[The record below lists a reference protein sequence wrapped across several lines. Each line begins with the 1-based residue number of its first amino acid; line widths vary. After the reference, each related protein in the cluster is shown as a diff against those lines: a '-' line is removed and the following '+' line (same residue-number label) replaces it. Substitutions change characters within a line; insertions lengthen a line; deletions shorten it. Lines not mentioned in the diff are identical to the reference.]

1 MKAFT
6 VTTIILALTM
16 LLSGCMTFT
25 NMKVRYDKEIDF
37 NKYKTYAWL
46 PDADRA
52 GDNDFDNDFI
62 RQRIRNYI
70 GHCLSE
76 RQYVADTL
84 QPDLLV
90 RTRWMAEA
98 RELTMPDLTDR
109 PFYYNSIYYAD
120 PFTIRI
126 SPRGKIDYTN
136 RYPITNAKK
145 QTYYHSGVEVLLIDA
160 KTKEVIWN
168 GFTSDDIYD
177 PRVIYKELHPS
188 VHRMMKQLPD

>member
-6 VTTIILALTM
+6 TIIIVAATV
-16 LLSGCMTFT
+16 LLNGCMTFT
-25 NMKVRYDKEIDF
+25 NMKVKYDKEIEF

-46 PDADRA
+46 PDADRV
-52 GDNDFDNDFI
+52 GNNDFDNDFI

-98 RELTMPDLTDR
+98 RELTMPGLTDR
-109 PFYYNSIYYAD
+109 PSYYNSIYYAD

-136 RYPITNAKK
+136 RYPITNTKK
-145 QTYYHSGVEVLLIDA
+145 QAYYHSGVEVLFIDA

-177 PRVIYKELHPS
+177 PRVVYKELHPS
-188 VHRMMKQLPD
+188 VHKMMKQFPD

>member
-145 QTYYHSGVEVLLIDA
+145 QTYYHSGVEVLFIDA
-160 KTKEVIWN
+160 KTQEVIWN

>member
-6 VTTIILALTM
+6 TIIRVAVTVFLG
-16 LLSGCMTFT
+16 GCMTFT

-46 PDADRA
+46 ADADRA
-52 GDNDFDNDFI
+52 GNNDFDNDFI

-136 RYPITNAKK
+136 RYPISNAKK
-145 QTYYHSGVEVLLIDA
+145 QTYYHSGVEVLFIDA

-188 VHRMMKQLPD
+188 VHRMMKQFPD

>member
-6 VTTIILALTM
+6 TIIIVAVTVFLG
-16 LLSGCMTFT
+16 GCMTFT

-46 PDADRA
+46 ADADRA
-52 GDNDFDNDFI
+52 GNNDFDNDFI

-98 RELTMPDLTDR
+98 RELTMPD
-109 PFYYNSIYYAD
+109 
-120 PFTIRI
+120 
-126 SPRGKIDYTN
+126 
-136 RYPITNAKK
+136 
-145 QTYYHSGVEVLLIDA
+145 
-160 KTKEVIWN
+160 
-168 GFTSDDIYD
+168 
-177 PRVIYKELHPS
+177 
-188 VHRMMKQLPD
+188 

>member
-1 MKAFT
+1 MF
-6 VTTIILALTM
+6 LG
-16 LLSGCMTFT
+16 GCMTFT
-25 NMKVRYDKEIDF
+25 NMKVRYDKQIDF

-76 RQYVADTL
+76 RQYAADTL

-90 RTRWMAEA
+90 RTRWIAEA
-98 RELTMPDLTDR
+98 RELTMPDLSNR
-109 PFYYNSIYYAD
+109 PYYYNSTYYAD

-136 RYPITNAKK
+136 RYPITSAKK
-145 QTYYHSGVEVLLIDA
+145 QTYYHSGMEVLFIDA

-177 PRVIYKELHPS
+177 PRGIYKEFHPS
-188 VHRMMKQLPD
+188 VHKMMKQFPD